1 MLKYICFTIQL
12 TSFVTATAFAFKEA
26 TDTSK
31 TTEGTGFMPAEAT
44 QPENV
49 VGDIPKLS
57 TEAKLPVDGDVSL
70 CKFSTLGNVWTPLFK
85 NQHIDKPR
93 FKIRNMKNK
102 WRGHD

>member
-44 QPENV
+44 
-49 VGDIPKLS
+49 
-57 TEAKLPVDGDVSL
+57 
-70 CKFSTLGNVWTPLFK
+70 
-85 NQHIDKPR
+85 
-93 FKIRNMKNK
+93 
-102 WRGHD
+102 